1 MSGQRGLPSL
11 PSMRN
16 LLSSLLPQL
25 SLPLSPIVEEQL
37 PLLCS
42 GLQHLGA
49 ALEKELPDQLDRLQG
64 LMATLCADPSVDIQ
78 LRLQLLETL
87 ELRSLGWR
95 RHPAMA
101 DYYSQRALAAKSQTE
116 SSLRASSQR
125 QQMENS
131 QQASS
136 TMGGGSVLQQ
146 QIPPGAVMVDG
157 SPVFLTCQDQEVL
170 EVAKAVLR
178 EKFPQMEEKC
188 GSQTGRGEARV
199 RHSAR
204 FLDR

>member
-11 PSMRN
+11 PSMRS

-146 QIPPGAVMVDG
+146 GPPGAVMVDG

>member
-11 PSMRN
+11 PSMRA
-16 LLSSLLPQL
+16 LLSNLLPQM
-25 SLPLSPIVEEQL
+25 SLPLSPSAEEQL
-37 PLLCS
+37 PILCS

-49 ALEKELPDQLDRLQG
+49 ALEKEMPEKLDRLQG
-64 LMATLCADPSVDIQ
+64 VMATLCADPSVDIQ

-95 RHPAMA
+95 RHPGMA
-101 DYYSQRALAAKSQTE
+101 DYYSQRALAARSQTE
-116 SSLRASSQR
+116 SSVRASSQR
-125 QQMENS
+125 QQMEMS

-136 TMGGGSVLQQ
+136 TMGGGSVQQ
-146 QIPPGAVMVDG
+146 QVPAGAVMVDG
-157 SPVFLTCQDQEVL
+157 SPVFLSCQDQEVL

>member
-146 QIPPGAVMVDG
+146 GPPGAVMVDG

>member
-11 PSMRN
+11 PSMRT
-16 LLSSLLPQL
+16 LLSNLLPQMN
-25 SLPLSPIVEEQL
+25 LPLSSYAEQQL

-49 ALEKELPDQLDRLQG
+49 ALEKEMPEQLDRLQG
-64 LMATLCADPSVDIQ
+64 LMANLCADSSVDIQ

-87 ELRSLGWR
+87 ELLSLGWR

-101 DYYSQRALAAKSQTE
+101 DYYSQKALAAKSQTE
-116 SSLRASSQR
+116 TSVRTSSRR
-125 QQMENS
+125 QQVDTS

-136 TMGGGSVLQQ
+136 TMGGGSVQQ
-146 QIPPGAVMVDG
+146 QQVPPGAIMVDG
-157 SPVFLTCQDQEVL
+157 APVYLSCPDQELL
-170 EVAKAVLR
+170 EVARAVLR
-178 EKFPQMEEKC
+178 EKFPQTEEKC
-188 GSQTGRGEARV
+188 GSQAGRGDSKA

>member
-11 PSMRN
+11 PSMRA
-16 LLSSLLPQL
+16 LLSNLLPQIK
-25 SLPLSPIVEEQL
+25 LPLSPIVEEQL

-49 ALEKELPDQLDRLQG
+49 ALEKELPEQLDRLQG

-125 QQMENS
+125 QQMETS

-136 TMGGGSVLQQ
+136 TMGGGSVQQ
-146 QIPPGAVMVDG
+146 QVPPGAVMVDG

-188 GSQTGRGEARV
+188 SSQTGRGEARM

>member
-11 PSMRN
+11 PSMRA
-16 LLSSLLPQL
+16 LLSNLLPQIK
-25 SLPLSPIVEEQL
+25 LPLSPAVEEQL

-49 ALEKELPDQLDRLQG
+49 ALEKELPEQLDLLQG
-64 LMATLCADPSVDIQ
+64 LMATLCADSSVDIQ

-125 QQMENS
+125 QQMETS

-136 TMGGGSVLQQ
+136 TIGGGSVQQ
-146 QIPPGAVMVDG
+146 VPPGAVMVDG

-178 EKFPQMEEKC
+178 EKFPQVEEKC
-188 GSQTGRGEARV
+188 SSQTGRGDARV

>member
-11 PSMRN
+11 PSMRS

-146 QIPPGAVMVDG
+146 VPPGAVMVDG